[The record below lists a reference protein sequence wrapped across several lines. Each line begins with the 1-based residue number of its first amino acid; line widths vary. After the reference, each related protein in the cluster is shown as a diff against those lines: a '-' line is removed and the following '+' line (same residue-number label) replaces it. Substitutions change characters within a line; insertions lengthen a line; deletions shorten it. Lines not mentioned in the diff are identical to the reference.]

1 MYSSLHL
8 LHESLRIINFNIPE
22 IEGVSSPKNVPAYGA
37 ARIGAKKRQTLN
49 KTFMIEM
56 TEKLINPCLC
66 L

>member
-1 MYSSLHL
+1 MNCQILIYV
-8 LHESLRIINFNIPE
+8 PE

-49 KTFMIEM
+49 KTFMIQM